1 MFLLV
6 MGLVVP
12 NLAPTLNFQRFY
24 QYTLLFLAPFFI
36 FGGLAIIEFIRYL
49 SSHQLSSFRMPIL
62 GKLRPAIPR
71 NLSLQLITL
80 LMIVSFLFQ
89 VGLVSYIMGSS
100 PISNSLDL
108 DRKKTSKDL
117 SFLAGV
123 YEDYIPEQ
131 DVFSAR
137 WYLRSADSKSRV
149 YADVISRSNVLT
161 SYALIN
167 TERTLTLSNTTAV
180 EHGAFIYLRYL
191 NVRYNIIPAE
201 KGALNT
207 SDISFLGECDTVY
220 SNGAS
225 EILCAP

>member
-1 MFLLV
+1 MVLLV
-6 MGLVVP
+6 LALAVP

-24 QYTLLFLAPFFI
+24 QITLLFLGPFFI
-36 FGGLAIIEFIRYL
+36 SGGLAIIEFIKNL
-49 SSHQLSSFRMPIL
+49 SSRLSSFRMPIL